1 MKRIACAVLL
11 ASVVIAAC
19 GGDDTPTKMDAAGG
33 SGSGSGSGSGAFG
46 AACTT
51 VTDTGSTECASG
63 VCTDSFNMTAPECSQ
78 KCTMLMATDPSCP
91 SGSMGQKCNAK
102 GYCRP

>member
-1 MKRIACAVLL
+1 VKILLL
-11 ASVVIAAC
+11 AFLAVGC
-19 GGDDTPTKMDAAGG
+19 GGDDTPTKMDAAA
-33 SGSGSGSGSGAFG
+33 GSGSGAFG

-51 VTDTGSTECASG
+51 VTDTGSTQCASG
-63 VCTDSFNMTAPECSQ
+63 VCTDSINMTAPVCSQ
-78 KCTMLMATDPSCP
+78 KCTMLMAMDPSCP

>member
-1 MKRIACAVLL
+1 MKAILLFAVAL
-11 ASVVIAAC
+11 AAC

-33 SGSGSGSGSGAFG
+33 SGSGSGSGSGAAFG

-51 VTDTGSTECASG
+51 ASDTSTECASG
-63 VCTDSFNMTAPECSQ
+63 VCSDSFNQTSPLCSQ
-78 KCTMLMATDPSCP
+78 KCTLLMMTDPSCP
-91 SGSMGQKCNAK
+91 SGSQGQKCNMK

>member
-1 MKRIACAVLL
+1 MKILLFALVL
-11 ASVVIAAC
+11 AGCSSNDPA
-19 GGDDTPTKMDAAGG
+19 PKMDAAAG
-33 SGSGSGSGSGAFG
+33 SGSGHGSGAFG

-78 KCTMLMATDPSCP
+78 KCTMLMSTDPSCP
-91 SGSMGQKCNAK
+91 SGSMGMKCNMK

>member
-1 MKRIACAVLL
+1 MKSTALALVL
-11 ASVVIAAC
+11 ASIPVIGC
-19 GGDDTPTKMDAAGG
+19 GGDDTPTKMDAGA
-33 SGSGSGSGSGAFG
+33 GSGAFG

-91 SGSMGQKCNAK
+91 AGSMGQKCNAK